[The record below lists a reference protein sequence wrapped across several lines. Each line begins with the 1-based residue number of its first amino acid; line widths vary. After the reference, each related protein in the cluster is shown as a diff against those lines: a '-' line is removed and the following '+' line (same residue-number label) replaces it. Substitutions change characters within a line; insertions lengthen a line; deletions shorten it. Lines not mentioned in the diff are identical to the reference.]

1 MHFYSVNAGV
11 CVCVCT
17 WQGDQSEEGEYTI
30 CPARSQAA
38 EISEKHFASEDFL
51 LPFTSAFAAPFTAV
65 TAEMGAGKEM

>member
-1 MHFYSVNAGV
+1 MAWTL
-11 CVCVCT
+11 VCVCT
-17 WQGDQSEEGEYTI
+17 CQGDQSEEGEYTI

-65 TAEMGAGKEM
+65 IAEMGAGKEL